1 MHLKISLYDDFR
13 GRGGVSP
20 SVFCFFFVC
29 LVFAVLFV
37 LKPWHKIHDFL
48 HMPHAKYMYYTVE
61 SKCSEIFMVNYIKTS
76 PLILGPFYSSRESTS
91 LVPYS
96 FYNKTSSNINIRVT
110 NNYNHNSIQDVQ
122 NINKNNAMML
132 TCCYVTWWD
141 AKCSSSCFCLLL
153 LISSAFC
160 CANRNVFQSSCCHW
174 NFFLKIYIKYGFM
187 RYKNSVFNIHSSK
200 Q

>member
-1 MHLKISLYDDFR
+1 MTLEDVEVSVHLFFDTIYMISCTCLTLTTCIILW
-13 GRGGVSP
+13 SP
-20 SVFCFFFVC
+20 SVQR
-29 LVFAVLFV
+29 
-37 LKPWHKIHDFL
+37 
-48 HMPHAKYMYYTVE
+48 Y
-61 SKCSEIFMVNYIKTS
+61 MVNYIKTS

-122 NINKNNAMML
+122 NINKNNAMIL